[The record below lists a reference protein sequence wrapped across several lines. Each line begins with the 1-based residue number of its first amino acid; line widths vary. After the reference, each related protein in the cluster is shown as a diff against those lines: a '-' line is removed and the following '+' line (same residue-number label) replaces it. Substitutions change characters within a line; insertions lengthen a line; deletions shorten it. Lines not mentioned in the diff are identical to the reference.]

1 MKNIKTRKKTA
12 DKRRRTSVKKARR
25 GAKPSPL
32 LPILCRPGAELSLPL
47 YLIGWVLR
55 SLVLFCGV
63 FGLTLFVGDG
73 IGIYGDG
80 GSGSIPA
87 LALASLI
94 LTVLCSASAW
104 NSRTRLLVPLGGTV
118 FGIAVLAALS
128 SNPFALIYD
137 GVRCLI
143 NTALMHMVELG
154 YTAFGEYTVGS
165 AAYCAADTLVTDVG
179 CAVLA
184 AVIAVILAFSLLR
197 KVHTVFAVILS
208 VVVIV
213 PVFMYNLTR
222 GNAGVSLVLI
232 FILGEIALLLYEKKF
247 SNYEAR
253 RIERKEKK
261 TAKKKAKREKRL
273 AEKAK
278 KAALKRAAAKA
289 YAISLELTGEKK
301 EARLARS
308 SVYTLDKKKKA
319 AARKAEKDR
328 LKDIRKKEKSEKRAA
343 AKAKSAERKAEK
355 LARRREKKEFAALP
369 KEAKARRAAER
380 KAEKKVKADAER
392 EKRRERN
399 SAESLVRKTLSASG
413 YAGGTAV
420 ILAACAVWLPFATV
434 SGNFLTID
442 FINDPVSVAREYVTA
457 YLRGDDIDLN
467 NMGNVAELTPRTLTY
482 DSPEY
487 KEIQMLAVETERADP
502 VYLRGWIGMSFDRDT
517 GTWASGTSEEVVEYR
532 KLFGKSFTPDMLKT
546 EFLGYMFPTSVNI
559 TDKNP
564 ALRFSNYGFDVR
576 QIHIRRINGE
586 SLIIYAPPT
595 VNSDLGILGY
605 DSLESNAA
613 KYSPYFDSIYSSR
626 FFKSDVDYSTV
637 SFTSKLNGANISA
650 GLTGSIEYFKLFLK
664 YTEICDDA
672 VRVLNA
678 QKSEELRKYDTGR
691 GTVNIS
697 MTDLSDLDRLF
708 LEECKRY
715 GYPERVG
722 DSLLARYIAMSPEER
737 KAETEQ
743 LLKFTETEE
752 DYREWAYLHYSS
764 PVYSATVTQLAE
776 KLLDDAGY
784 TRNTRVSGSTPIYE
798 NKHGATVNQH
808 DVVMTVIDHLSEG
821 YTYTLEPTPYTGET
835 EMTVLD
841 SFLSETKNGYCSHFA
856 TAATA
861 LLREYGYSVRYCEG
875 YLVNDFARNY
885 SEGAPAKYKGFALDS
900 NAHAW
905 IEVYYPMI
913 GWVAYET
920 VPDYMEQMYKPIEA
934 EEGDGGEIADPTL
947 PEPEVPE
954 EEPTPEPEPEVPDEV
969 EEEIPDKVEVPDEE
983 EVEEEPTDPLY
994 ILAIVAI
1001 CAFAAALLFVIAKLI
1016 IRRIIK
1022 KAENAVADRHRHIIT
1037 AMDTEL
1043 LRSGKLD
1050 TMPIAK
1056 EFDDTVLRLLR
1067 LLGYPPNTGEQ
1078 YSSYAARLENDFGG
1092 ITSYSVSQ
1100 IFELIGKVEFGHG
1113 LTPEEMYVLADFT
1126 DRLTVSAYAGLS
1138 VFEKI
1143 KYRYI
1148 KRII

>member
-1 MKNIKTRKKTA
+1 MKNIKIRKKVA
-12 DKRRRTSVKKARR
+12 GKRRTPTEKAR
-25 GAKPSPL
+25 GSSKPSPL
-32 LPILCRPGAELSLPL
+32 LPILCRPGAELSMPL

-80 GSGSIPA
+80 GNGSIPV
-87 LALASLI
+87 LALTSFI

-118 FGIAVLAALS
+118 FGIIVLSALS

-137 GVRCLI
+137 GIRCLV
-143 NTALMHMVELG
+143 NTALMHMVGIG
-154 YTAFGEYTVGS
+154 YTSFGAYTVGAVS
-165 AAYCAADTLVTDVG
+165 YCASDTLVTNVG
-179 CAVLA
+179 CAMLA
-184 AVIAVILAFSLLR
+184 AIIAIILAFSLLR
-197 KVHTVFAVILS
+197 KVHAFFAVILS
-208 VVVIV
+208 ITVIV
-213 PVFMYNLTR
+213 PVFTYNLTR
-222 GNAGVSLVLI
+222 GNAGISVVLI
-232 FILGEIALLLYEKKF
+232 FIIGELALLLYERKF

-253 RIERKEKK
+253 RIERKEKR
-261 TAKKKAKREKRL
+261 ALKKKAKREKRL

-278 KAALKRAAAKA
+278 KAALRHASLKA
-289 YAISLELTGEKK
+289 YAIALELTGEKK

-308 SVYTLDKKKKA
+308 SVYRLDKKKKA
-319 AARKAEKDR
+319 SARKAEKEHLKEIKKQGR
-328 LKDIRKKEKSEKRAA
+328 LAKKAA
-343 AKAKSAERKAEK
+343 AEAKAAEKKAKK
-355 LARRREKKEFAALP
+355 LARRREKKNFSSLSEDAKTRRLNELKAA
-369 KEAKARRAAER
+369 K
-380 KAEKKVKADAER
+380 KAEADAKR

-399 SAESLVRKTLSASG
+399 NAEALVRKTLSASG

-420 ILAACAVWLPFATV
+420 ILAACAVWLPFAAVT
-434 SGNFLTID
+434 GNFITID
-442 FINDPVSVAREYVTA
+442 FINDPISVAREYVTA

-487 KEIQMLAVETERADP
+487 EDIQMLAVETERADP
-502 VYLRGWIGMSFDRDT
+502 VYLRGWIGMSFDRNT
-517 GTWASGTSEEVVEYR
+517 GTWTSGSSEDVVEYR
-532 KLFGKSFTPDMLKT
+532 KLFGKSFTPDTLKT
-546 EFLGYMFPTSVNI
+546 EFLGYLFPTSVNI
-559 TDKNP
+559 TDKNL

-586 SLIIYAPPT
+586 SLLIYTPPT
-595 VNSDLGILGY
+595 LNSKLGILGY
-605 DSLESNAA
+605 DSLDINDA
-613 KYSPYFDSIYSSR
+613 KYSAYFDSIYSSR
-626 FFKSDVDYSTV
+626 FFNSDVSYSTV
-637 SFTSKLNGANISA
+637 SFTPKLNGANVGN
-650 GLTGSIEYFKLFLK
+650 GLTGAIEYFNLFLK

-672 VRVLNA
+672 VRVLTA
-678 QKSEELRKYDTGR
+678 QKSEDLRKYDTGR

-697 MTDLSDLDRLF
+697 VTDLSDLDRLF
-708 LEECKRY
+708 LEECERY
-715 GYPERVG
+715 GYPKRSG
-722 DSLLARYIAMSPEER
+722 DSLLAQYISMSPEER
-737 KAETEQ
+737 EAETER

-752 DYREWAYLHYSS
+752 DYREWAYLHYGN
-764 PVYSATVTQLAE
+764 PVYSDTVTQLAE

-784 TRNTRVSGSTPIYE
+784 TRNTRVSGNTPIYE
-798 NKHGATVNQH
+798 DKYGATVNQH
-808 DVVMTVIDHLSEG
+808 DVIMTVIEHLSDG
-821 YTYTLEPTPYTGET
+821 YTYTLDPTPYTGED

-856 TAATA
+856 TAAAA

-905 IEVYYPMI
+905 IEVYYPLI

-920 VPDYMEQMYKPIEA
+920 VPDYMDQMYKPIEA
-934 EEGDGGEIADPTL
+934 EEGDGGEIAETAPVK
-947 PEPEVPE
+947 PEISV
-954 EEPTPEPEPEVPDEV
+954 TEPEPEVPAETAP
-969 EEEIPDKVEVPDEE
+969 EITEKPDKAEQPEESDEQNE
-983 EVEEEPTDPLY
+983 ESADPLF
-994 ILAIVAI
+994 IAATVGI
-1001 CAFAAALLFVIAKLI
+1001 CAIAVTLLFVILKLVV
-1016 IRRIIK
+1016 RHIIK

-1050 TMPIAK
+1050 TLPIAK
-1056 EFDDTVLRLLR
+1056 EFDDTLLRLFG
-1067 LLGYPPNTGEQ
+1067 LLGYPPNIGEQ
-1078 YSSYAARLENDFGG
+1078 YSNYAERLESNFGG
-1092 ITSYSVSQ
+1092 MTNYSVAH
-1100 IFELIGKVEFGHG
+1100 IFELIAKTEFGNG
-1113 LTPEEMYVLADFT
+1113 LTPEEMYILADFT

-1138 VFEKI
+1138 VFQKI